1 MKNKVGLTI
10 VITVLLSVGTTL
22 LINHFTGNS
31 KDVEKVYVSSGQEP
45 VIQQVSLPEVQYPD
59 FTYAAETGVKAVVH
73 VKVVKNGQQVMGPQS
88 LFDFFFG
95 YGNPSPQIR
104 PQVGAGSGV
113 IISRDGYIIT
123 ANHVID
129 GADEVLVTLDDKRE
143 FEGRVIGKDPA
154 TDIALLKI
162 EAEDLPSL
170 KFGNSDDLRL
180 GQWVIAI
187 GNPYDLRSTI
197 TAGIVSAKGRS
208 LPSYQDEFKIEAFIQ
223 TDAAVNPGNS
233 GGALVNAKGELV
245 GINTAIATRTGSYS
259 GYSFAVPSSIAQ
271 KVVDDLR
278 KYGIVQRALLGI
290 TMQDVTGE
298 LAEEK
303 DIRDIKGVY
312 IHEVLEDG
320 AAHKAGIKEGDI
332 LLEVDGVKV
341 NSGTS
346 VQEQISKFS
355 PGDKVGL
362 LLRRGNKEVKV
373 TATLQN
379 QSGDTQLLS
388 ETEGDVTHFMGAQL
402 RPAGKEVRDQLR
414 IRSGIEVTA
423 ISDGKLK
430 DAGIRKGFV
439 ITHVNQKPVST
450 VQQFALAI
458 QTAQRGVLIEGRYPD
473 GSVYYYALGN

>member
-162 EAEDLPSL
+162 EAEDLPAL